1 MSASLRAVIY
11 ARYSTELQ
19 HDKSV
24 EDQIDLCRTYA
35 AREGLEV
42 VGTYAD
48 KAKSGASLIGR
59 NDVMKMLSD
68 ANERTFDIIIVEA
81 LDRLSRDMEDL
92 AGIHKRLTYLGIEL
106 RAVHE
111 GTANTL
117 MVGLRGLVGQLMRE
131 DNVHKIRRGMG
142 GLVKQGLSAG
152 GKAYGY
158 KSDPEN
164 KGKRVIVPEQAG
176 VIRRI
181 YSEFAAGKSPR
192 HIAHGLNRDGIRPP
206 RGTKWNASTIN
217 GNPKRGYGILRNSLY
232 AGRMVWNRV
241 QMIKDPDTGNR
252 VSRTNPPELW
262 EYHDLPELRI
272 VPPDLWDAAQAQLA
286 AHAHGP
292 REGNIGVHR
301 RPKRLLSGLIKCGAC
316 GSGMTVYGHAK
327 RSQRVRVRCSAH
339 TNSGTCP
346 DPQTYYL
353 DEIEGWALFEI
364 TKQLSNP
371 GQIMACA
378 RAYIQARR
386 NQTAEPDRRRAEIE
400 KDLAKISQK
409 LDRFHD
415 MIANDEGDRRTLNV
429 NIKELVARRDELEQ
443 ERGHLPVAS
452 NISFHPSAFRALG
465 DRVKRLAEKW
475 ANSRAKF
482 EYGLYELG
490 DMKELGP
497 VLRELIHSIVVTRN
511 ENGVMKLRIVGYLQ
525 PFIEEEGQAPRKA
538 KGAVSLVAE
547 EGLEPPTRGL

>member
-1 MSASLRAVIY
+1 MSDLRRAVAY
-11 ARYSTELQ
+11 ARFSTDLQNERSTE
-19 HDKSV
+19 
-24 EDQIDLCRTYA
+24 DQLDLCRSYA
-35 AREGLEV
+35 EREGLRV
-42 VGTYAD
+42 VGTHQD
-48 KAKSGASLIGR
+48 KARSGASMLGR
-59 NDVMKMLSD
+59 DGLYNLLQDAQAKKFDV
-68 ANERTFDIIIVEA
+68 IIVEA

-92 AGIHKRLTYLGIEL
+92 AGIHKRLQYLGIEL

-111 GTANTL
+111 GIANTL
-117 MVGLRGLVGQLMRE
+117 MVGLRGLVGQLQRE
-131 DNVHKIRRGMG
+131 DNVHKIRRGMT
-142 GLVKQGLSAG
+142 GLVKQGKSAG

-158 KSDPEN
+158 RSDPMN
-164 KGKRVIVPEQAG
+164 KGKRVIVEEEAD
-176 VIRRI
+176 VILRI
-181 YSEFAAGKSPR
+181 YSEFAGGKSPR
-192 HIAHGLNRDGIRPP
+192 HIAHGLNTDGIRPP

-232 AGRMVWNRV
+232 AGKMVWNRV

-252 VSRTNPPELW
+252 VSRTNAPELR

-301 RPKRLLSGLIKCGAC
+301 RPKRLLSGLIKCDAC
-316 GSGMTVYGHAK
+316 GSGMAVYGHAK
-327 RSQRVRVRCSAH
+327 RSQRVRVRCLAH

-353 DEIEGWALFEI
+353 DKIEGWTLFEI

-371 GQIMACA
+371 EQIMACA
-378 RAYIQARR
+378 KAYIEARR

-400 KDLAKISQK
+400 KDLAKIRQK

-415 MIANDEGDRRTLNV
+415 MIANDEGDRRTLNI

-443 ERGHLPVAS
+443 ERNQLPEANNV
-452 NISFHPSAFRALG
+452 SFHPTAFRALG
-465 DRVKRLAEKW
+465 DRVKRLTGKW

-482 EYGLYELG
+482 EYGLHELD

-497 VLRELIHSIVVTRN
+497 ILRELIHSIIVTRN

-538 KGAVSLVAE
+538 KGAVSMVAE
-547 EGLEPPTRGL
+547 EAL